1 MHGTDRAKIPDDVEA
16 LKALCA
22 SLAAMLA
29 ERDAKIVERDAKI
42 TERDAKLA
50 ERDAK
55 LAERDAKLAERDAK
69 LARAAASYA
78 LLEAKFLA
86 VLKRLYG
93 PRADR
98 LRSEVD
104 LGQLLFE
111 FAAALEARPAEDVS
125 IPNDVAPA
133 DARRIDAKPRGGRRR
148 IADLDHLPVTV
159 VEHDLPEAE
168 RSCPCCGEARTRIGA
183 EESWQV
189 EYIPARFQRFRH
201 VRHTYACRACDA
213 AGLGGQVETAAR
225 PANATP
231 VHKGMAGP
239 GLLAHVVTAKF
250 ADYLPLHRLENIFA
264 RNGLE
269 ISRSTLCHWCRD
281 VAEIA
286 RPLYRRMCDRV
297 RASRIVATDDTVMP
311 MQAEGKAKA
320 ARIWIYRGDD
330 RNPYQVFDFT
340 DSRSRDGPSRFLAG
354 FRGTLLADAYGGYD
368 GIVAGNGMVRAG
380 CWAHARRKFID
391 AEKSEPRI
399 AAEAVGLMDALFDL
413 ERRLKDAEPG
423 SRGVARAESSRPI
436 VLALRERL
444 DRWKTDLLP
453 KSPMAAAVG
462 YALNQWDELTAF
474 LRDPELS
481 IHNNLAEQEMKRQ
494 ALNRKNSL
502 FVGNPRGGEIAA
514 ILSSLTSSCRR
525 HGVDP
530 QRYLTQLL
538 VNLPGVPEAELDG
551 WLPDAWKAREAE
563 RERVDGV
570 G

>member
-22 SLAAMLA
+22 SLAAM
-29 ERDAKIVERDAKI
+29 
-42 TERDAKLA
+42 
-50 ERDAK
+50 
-55 LAERDAKLAERDAK
+55 LAERDAK

-98 LRSEVD
+98 LRSEID

-111 FAAALEARPAEDVS
+111 FAAALEARPADDVS

-269 ISRSTLCHWCRD
+269 ISRSTLCLWCRD

-340 DSRSRDGPSRFLAG
+340 ESRSRDGPSRFLAG

-413 ERRLKDAEPG
+413 ERRLKDAEPSALG

-436 VLALRERL
+436 VLALSDRL
-444 DRWKTDLLP
+444 DRWKADLLP

-462 YALNQWDELTAF
+462 YALNQWEELTAF
-474 LRDPELS
+474 LRDPELP

-538 VNLPGVPEAELDG
+538 VNLPGLPEAELDG
-551 WLPDAWKAREAE
+551 WLPDAWKVREAE